1 MAASS
6 KNHLR
11 LCDLADVTPGTVKRI
26 EVTGFPPLAV
36 YNVDGTYYVTDD
48 TCTHGG
54 ASLADGYLDGDTIE
68 CPFHTGRFC
77 IRTGEAVGFP
87 AVVPIRTYTVTI
99 ADGEILLQSSSEI
112 PGSES

>member
-1 MAASS
+1 MTASS
-6 KNHLR
+6 KNRVR
-11 LCDLADVTPGTVKRI
+11 LCNLAEVTPGTVKRI

-48 TCTHGG
+48 TCTHGQ
-54 ASLADGYLDGDTIE
+54 ASLAEGYIDGDIIE
-68 CPFHTGRFC
+68 CPFHAGRYC

-99 ADGEILLQSSSEI
+99 TDGEILLQSSSKI